1 MNPLSARSSATSNPS
16 VSDMPLQ
23 TTQRER
29 VILAIVAALLLLG
42 FLGLL
47 VL

>member
-1 MNPLSARSSATSNPS
+1 MSPWSTRFSVTSNPS

-23 TTQRER
+23 TTRRER